1 MRSELSAL
9 HAVISIRKRPSPM
22 YQTQVMVFTTHEEI
36 ITGSLTAECL
46 SPLCISRL
54 WGKYNSNWYTQVSFY
69 VGNVELIN
77 LEIISGQVYLSS
89 SLLSHRSNSLTN
101 STSFFPSRLFVIQLS
116 LVCCYWCLMVK
127 PDSFWALSVWPNCLS
142 H

>member
-1 MRSELSAL
+1 MVLYCFLKIKEMRLGTSELSAL

-46 SPLCISRL
+46 SPLCISCQ

-101 STSFFPSRLFVIQLS
+101 SISFCPSRLFVIES
-116 LVCCYWCLMVK
+116 GFPW
-127 PDSFWALSVWPNCLS
+127 FAIIGG
-142 H
+142 